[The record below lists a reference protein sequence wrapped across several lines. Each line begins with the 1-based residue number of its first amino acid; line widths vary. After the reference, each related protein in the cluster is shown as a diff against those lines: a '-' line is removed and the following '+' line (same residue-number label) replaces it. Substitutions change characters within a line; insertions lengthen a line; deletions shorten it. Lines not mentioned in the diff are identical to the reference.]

1 MFSWF
6 SDIIRNYSEYQNP
19 HIRRI
24 LWNTAMTYKIGTKA
38 LSAILKQWNSY
49 APHLLI
55 LVQYHPNDYSNLEE
69 SKADGLS
76 CSPIKVPVLIWQCFI
91 DCGYLAS
98 VVLHFFYFV
107 APPSA
112 YFTHHICRDAMPIHY
127 QYIFHLSSYH
137 VFPLKC
143 YSCASDIKKEEGVG
157 DITIGRKPARRG
169 RVNPISS
176 SSVSEVHEDRR
187 WRFMKAQGPKPV

>member
-19 HIRRI
+19 RIRRI
-24 LWNTAMTYKIGTKA
+24 LWNPAMTYKIGSKA
-38 LSAILKQWNSY
+38 LSAILDAMK
-49 APHLLI
+49 LI
-55 LVQYHPNDYSNLEE
+55 RSPPVDSCSEYDPNDYSNLEE

-91 DCGYLAS
+91 DCGYLAY

-112 YFTHHICRDAMPIHY
+112 
-127 QYIFHLSSYH
+127 
-137 VFPLKC
+137 
-143 YSCASDIKKEEGVG
+143 
-157 DITIGRKPARRG
+157 
-169 RVNPISS
+169 
-176 SSVSEVHEDRR
+176 
-187 WRFMKAQGPKPV
+187 